1 MGDKLTLS
9 QRRLRQWH
17 LLKMVLE
24 RRMTLREASERMEVS
39 YRHAKR
45 LKHVVARDGPGGLIH
60 GNTGRRPTNAIGLE
74 LRRKIVEL
82 SRTEYALF
90 NDTHFT
96 EKLATVEGIRIG
108 RETARRIRREAGI
121 LPKRRRRPARHRS
134 RRARRPQQG
143 MMVLWDGSVHPWF
156 GEGHRP
162 CCLVAAIDDA
172 TSRCL
177 VARFFPFESSQ
188 AYLWVLRQML
198 REYGIPLSIYQ
209 DRHSALKRNDPHW
222 SLEEQLRGRQDPTQV
237 GWALKEFGIEP
248 LYALSPQ
255 AKGRIERLFGTLQDR
270 LIAELERAGITDIQ
284 EANLFLEG
292 FLEVHNRQFSRTSE
306 KPHKAWRSVP
316 RAMDIDRVCS
326 FRYEAT
332 VGNDNTVRLGGIIID
347 IPPGPHR
354 ASYAK
359 ARVEVRQ
366 LLDGSWRL
374 YYQGKNIA
382 QHQATQLREPIRA
395 LKRSKSKAKAASP
408 YSWVYAASASPYQP

>member
-1 MGDKLTLS
+1 
-9 QRRLRQWH
+9 
-17 LLKMVLE
+17 
-24 RRMTLREASERMEVS
+24 MEVS

-60 GNTGRRPTNAIGLE
+60 GNTGRRPANAIGME
-74 LRRKIVEL
+74 LRQKIVEL
-82 SRTEYALF
+82 FRTEYALF

-121 LPKRRRRPARHRS
+121 LPKRQRRPPRHRS
-134 RRARRPQQG
+134 RRARRPHEG
-143 MMVLWDGSVHPWF
+143 MMVLWDGSVHQWF

-177 VARFFPFESSQ
+177 AARFFPFESSQ

-198 REYGIPLSIYQ
+198 RDYGIPLSIYQ

-237 GWALKEFGIEP
+237 GWALQELGIEP
-248 LYALSPQ
+248 IYALSPQ

-270 LIAELERAGITDIQ
+270 LIAELQKAGITDRQ
-284 EANLFLEG
+284 RANLFLEG
-292 FLEVHNRQFSRTSE
+292 FLETHNRRFSRTAE
-306 KPHKAWRSVP
+306 KPHKAWRPVP
-316 RAMDIDRVCS
+316 RGMDIGRVCS

-332 VGNDNTVRLGGIIID
+332 VGNDNTVRLGGITID
-347 IPPGPHR
+347 IPAGPRR

-359 ARVEVRQ
+359 ARVQVRQ
-366 LLDGSWRL
+366 LLDGSWRV
-374 YYQGKNIA
+374 YYRGQQIA
-382 QHQATQLREPIRA
+382 QHESTQLREPLRA
-395 LKRSKSKAKAASP
+395 MRRSKTRAKAASP
-408 YSWVYAASASPYQP
+408 YSWIYAASAPPY